1 MELVTDRTPLLVGIF
16 PLSTILKLK
25 LSVSMFHCIPRA
37 CSTGS
42 PSRSRSKTEGARR
55 FSGMAAKTFLSLLTH
70 FVRLKPPLDNRSF
83 SCPARL
89 VAFSVVVTD
98 LRQSS
103 T

>member
-1 MELVTDRTPLLVGIF
+1 MELVTDRIPLLVGIF

-37 CSTGS
+37 RSTGS

-55 FSGMAAKTFLSLLTH
+55 FFFLSLLTH
-70 FVRLKPPLDNRSF
+70 FVRWKPPLDNRSF

-89 VAFSVVVTD
+89 V
-98 LRQSS
+98 
-103 T
+103 